1 MKDLT
6 VKQVAA
12 LRTPGKHRVSRQLY
26 LQITNTGAMSW
37 LFRYERAGAAHWH
50 GLGSCD
56 LVSLAEARD
65 KAIACRKLLLE
76 GIDPIER
83 IREQRCQALLATA
96 STMTFRQCATAY
108 IASHEASWR
117 SEIHRRQWLRSL
129 DRYVYPVLGDLP
141 VQAID
146 VGLIMQV
153 LDPIWQEKPETA
165 DRVRGRIDVVLNW
178 ATARGYRHGDNPA
191 RWRGHLDKLLPKKAK
206 LRRVRH
212 MAAMP
217 YAEVPALMARL
228 QERPEIAAKALE
240 FAILTAARTAETL
253 GAQWSEIDFE
263 ARLWMVPAER
273 IKGGRE
279 HRVPLS
285 DRAVAILQSLPRE
298 LGNPRVFLSARQG
311 KPLAE
316 VAMLRV
322 LRDLGIPYTVH
333 GFRSS
338 FRDWGAEQTNFP
350 RELAEAALAHV
361 PRDRTEAA
369 YQRGDLLEKRRRLMR
384 AWAGYC
390 ASPARAP
397 GEVVPLAQQR

>member
-1 MKDLT
+1 M
-6 VKQVAA
+6 
-12 LRTPGKHRVSRQLY
+12 
-26 LQITNTGAMSW
+26 
-37 LFRYERAGAAHWH
+37 
-50 GLGSCD
+50 
-56 LVSLAEARD
+56 
-65 KAIACRKLLLE
+65 
-76 GIDPIER
+76 
-83 IREQRCQALLATA
+83 
-96 STMTFRQCATAY
+96 
-108 IASHEASWR
+108 
-117 SEIHRRQWLRSL
+117 
-129 DRYVYPVLGDLP
+129 LGDLP

-263 ARLWMVPAER
+263 ARLWTVPAER

-298 LGNPRVFLSARQG
+298 LGNPRVFISARQG

-316 VAMLRV
+316 VAMLAGAARPGHP
-322 LRDLGIPYTVH
+322 LHGARIPLELPRLVRRADQFSARTRR
-333 GFRSS
+333 GRA
-338 FRDWGAEQTNFP
+338 GA
-350 RELAEAALAHV
+350 RAERQERRRPISAA
-361 PRDRTEAA
+361 TC
-369 YQRGDLLEKRRRLMR
+369 LEKRRRLMR